1 MMKKDYLDQLE
12 IDEISKKKIYFSII
26 ESLLFT
32 SGDPLK
38 DREIASIIE
47 CDLETTR
54 NLLVMLKESYN
65 SEERGIMLISLNDEY
80 QLVTKSTNT
89 NYIQKLLKINTRQS
103 LSQAA
108 LETLAIIAYKQPI
121 TRINI
126 DEIRG
131 VKSDRAVLTL
141 AEKGLIKEVGRLE
154 VPGRPILYST
164 TDKFLLHFG
173 LENLEQMPILEDMI
187 NLENFKEEEFNDNE
201 NETKE

>member
-1 MMKKDYLDQLE
+1 MKKAYLDQLE
-12 IDEISKKKIYFSII
+12 IDEISKKKVYFSII
-26 ESLLFT
+26 ESLLFA

-38 DREIASIIE
+38 DKEIASIIE

-54 NLLVMLKESYN
+54 NLLEMLKESYE
-65 SEERGIMLISLNDEY
+65 SEERGIMLITLNDEY
-80 QLVTKSTNT
+80 QLVTKAINT
-89 NYIQKLLKINTRQS
+89 NYVQKLLKINTRQS

-141 AEKGLIKEVGRLE
+141 TEKGLIKEVGRLE
-154 VPGRPILYST
+154 VPGRPVLFAT

-173 LENLEQMPILEDMI
+173 LENLEQLPVLDDLASLEIIATED
-187 NLENFKEEEFNDNE
+187 DNSE

>member
-1 MMKKDYLDQLE
+1 MKSDYLDQLE
-12 IDEISKKKIYFSII
+12 IEEISKKKIYFSII
-26 ESLLFT
+26 EALLFT

-38 DREIASIIE
+38 EKEIASIIE
-47 CDLETTR
+47 CDIETTR

-65 SEERGIMLISLNDEY
+65 SDERGIMLISLNDEY
-80 QLVTKSTNT
+80 QLVTKPMNT

-121 TRINI
+121 TRISI

-141 AEKGLIKEVGRLE
+141 SEKGLIKEVGRLE
-154 VPGRPILYST
+154 VPGRPILFAT

-173 LENLEQMPILEDMI
+173 LENLEQMPNLDDMI
-187 NLENFKEEEFNDNE
+187 NLESLEEEEYINE

>member
-1 MMKKDYLDQLE
+1 MKKAYLDQLE
-12 IDEISKKKIYFSII
+12 IDEISKKKVYFSII
-26 ESLLFT
+26 ESLLFA

-38 DREIASIIE
+38 DKEIASIIE

-54 NLLVMLKESYN
+54 NLLEMLKYSYE
-65 SEERGIMLISLNDEY
+65 SEERGIMLITLNDEY
-80 QLVTKSTNT
+80 QLVTKAINT
-89 NYIQKLLKINTRQS
+89 NYVQKLLKINTRQS

-141 AEKGLIKEVGRLE
+141 TEKGLIKEVGRLE
-154 VPGRPILYST
+154 VPGRPVLFAT

-173 LENLEQMPILEDMI
+173 LENLEQMPALDDLT
-187 NLENFKEEEFNDNE
+187 NLEIIATEDNNNE
-201 NETKE
+201 DETKE

>member
-1 MMKKDYLDQLE
+1 MKKVYMDQLE
-12 IDEISKKKIYFSII
+12 IDGISKKKVYFSII

-32 SGDPLK
+32 SGDSLK
-38 DREIASIIE
+38 DKEIAAIIE

-54 NLLVMLKESYN
+54 NLLEMLKESYEN
-65 SEERGIMLISLNDEY
+65 EERGIMLIAINDEY
-80 QLVTKSTNT
+80 QLVTKAVNT

-141 AEKGLIKEVGRLE
+141 TEKGLIKEVGRLE
-154 VPGRPILYST
+154 VPGRPILFST

-173 LENLEQMPILEDMI
+173 LENLEQMPVLNDLA
-187 NLENFKEEEFNDNE
+187 NLEILNEENLNNDE